1 MFSAFAASF
10 NLSAAFLAKLDALE
24 SFDSCSDKSDMD
36 LDDVERPADATLT
49 KFDCVVLGFFV
60 FRAVIVIS
68 NAFFSANILLY
79 AWVISLGF

>member
-1 MFSAFAASF
+1 
-10 NLSAAFLAKLDALE
+10 
-24 SFDSCSDKSDMD
+24 MD

-79 AWVISLGF
+79 AWVISF